1 MHNSQ
6 FKLTGLTCD
15 ACLRLVRKRLGK
27 IADIQGIQVDLTG
40 AVSIEA
46 GRDVSRSEIETALAG
61 TPYSLT

>member
-27 IADIQGIQVDLTG
+27 IADIQEIQVDLTG